1 MGLIKSLTTRVHEY
15 LNENQIAQ
23 IVNTGLSVS
32 DKIEGGFLTSKQAE
46 DLQKEIESHY
56 TDGDATKLF
65 GQSNND
71 IRQSMYNYDHPYATK
86 NVNGVEL
93 RIGQGL
99 VEGTPFS
106 GNRRPTYLLYADGK
120 IVGKFYSIKDIKKVV
135 KYIEDNL
142 VQSISHETKELDK
155 Y

>member
-56 TDGDATKLF
+56 TDGDSTKLF

-106 GNRRPTYLLYADGK
+106 GNRRATYLLYADGK

-142 VQSISHETKELDK
+142 VQSISHDTKELDK
-155 Y
+155 